1 MPEERDPN
9 RVFREGLV
17 ARLKATRSPGRGL
30 IPAAPGEPLDGPF
43 TKPQTA
49 TEAGAS
55 PRHAGQGGGGQ
66 R

>member
-49 TEAGAS
+49 AATGTS
-55 PRHAGQGGGGQ
+55 RPSSR
-66 R
+66 